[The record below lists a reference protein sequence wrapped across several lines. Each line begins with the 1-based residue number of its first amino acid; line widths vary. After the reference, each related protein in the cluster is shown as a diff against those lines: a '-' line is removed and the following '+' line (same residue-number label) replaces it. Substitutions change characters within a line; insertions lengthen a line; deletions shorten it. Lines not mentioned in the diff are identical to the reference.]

1 MPFYAFQ
8 CEQCGEA
15 FDVRAS
21 IKEKEAGLKPECP
34 KCHHKKTR
42 QVITAGLVIRGS
54 DEPPSSRFPRAG
66 RMPGR
71 RAADGRLMLSIQVTW
86 PWLHKLHHGRTS
98 SAAGVGHQ

>member
-15 FDVRAS
+15 FDVRAT

-54 DEPPSSRFPRAG
+54 DGAQLSLPACGPDAG
-66 RMPGR
+66 P
-71 RAADGRLMLSIQVTW
+71 ACC
-86 PWLHKLHHGRTS
+86 
-98 SAAGVGHQ
+98 